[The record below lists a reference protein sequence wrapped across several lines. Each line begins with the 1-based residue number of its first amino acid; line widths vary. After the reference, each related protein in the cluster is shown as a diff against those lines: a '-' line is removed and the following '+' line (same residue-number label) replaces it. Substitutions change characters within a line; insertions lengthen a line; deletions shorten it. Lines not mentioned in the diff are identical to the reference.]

1 MTKIEALYEKYSQ
14 LDKGEISHDLA
25 KKLRDDLK
33 SLKREELSGIEDHI
47 KFLQLLRLFR
57 EVVRDFGEL
66 NGDNYLKTIRE
77 MLSVGTNGIYSN
89 ELRFLNELI
98 QNVDDCDYENK
109 TEAKLD
115 IRCNFNDGE
124 LIFEYNETGFT
135 PFNVFSITGIA
146 EAAKNIDPNKTQI
159 GEKGLGFKSVFGVA
173 SEVLIQS
180 GLFSFKLHKD
190 DFTCPIPYYNDF
202 ECQKGTKLTLYM
214 EPKKVHNIFKDFT
227 DRYKSKDK
235 SKAELLCNNPLLF
248 LNNLTKLR
256 VYFDSY
262 RSIKFTVERNFGLP
276 SSTGIQKSEHVK
288 VSYEDGD
295 GILKEITCTLY
306 TKPIVYDREMCVAR
320 YGEKTEF
327 ERKTLNMQVVV
338 PDVEF
343 VKGKSAIVSG
353 RFYSFLPTQIKMPIP
368 IACHIPFKLDP
379 SREQV
384 DPQQGNSWFTHSYK
398 SFSKMFDDV
407 LQDLAQTYKEDII
420 YYLPKNYEYLFQ
432 SNKEYN
438 VLNLPEFKGE
448 HFLTLPLFF
457 SVKGEYL
464 SVDKLYVFSEPQKLE
479 SVDRAA
485 QLLGGNKQLFHAPEV
500 TKVKWLNIEVVENLP
515 QRLFNVAIK
524 NSEYAKE
531 IFKILES
538 YEGFSFEEAI
548 KSINK
553 AEFDISLVISI
564 LENEKCSVA
573 FKDYAKRCAKYARLN
588 YSFNTSGFTV
598 CDVKDVDDEQEILDD
613 DFGKYSCQYLGW
625 INNRVVVTDLI
636 APEQYFITNNVLIL
650 SKGGVLKA
658 LSDFCHDLD
667 PKDLFSARLIL
678 RNCSRELDLADDSL
692 SAEEYLHK
700 LRNVRKAMCE
710 AFVEGLYKNYINLIN
725 QAGTNAERYIN
736 ELLQNADD
744 CKYPEGETPTF
755 SFKIGKNLK
764 LIGTRYNEV
773 GFTKANVRA
782 ITAIGESTKKKL
794 MDGERSSD
802 ILIGEKGVGFKSVF
816 AVADKV
822 SIYSGDF
829 CFSLSS
835 KEPLIPKLL
844 KKEEECA
851 SGTTMFFEL
860 KEEIAPDF
868 FTEEKVLR
876 LCLCLRKLS
885 NLKLGKFEVLIKDED
900 DTRTIT
906 INDNVYKYNTVSYK
920 FDVDDK
926 QALEERRGLNRDISN
941 EQTIKF
947 YVPVG
952 NKAGANTLYLYS
964 GLPTE
969 IEIKIPLIIDA
980 PFELDTARTNVIENK
995 WNTFIKNKLYDAL
1008 KELLLAI
1015 SEKDGIGVLRFIS
1028 VKRENNCYLLDTF
1041 TNPKLNDQSFL
1052 SQLKALKF
1060 LQTWNTAYFASATQ
1074 YELYRIPD
1082 WLSYV
1087 LEYSGE
1093 VGQSLSTFVKCK
1105 EERYESV
1112 LAALGVKVL
1121 PLEKAVQLL
1130 KNCCT
1135 EFIQDEAFSKLLYAY
1150 LNEYINSIE
1159 NVRQSLK
1166 GLKIIPVKGKTAGI
1180 TEYLSW
1186 NDCNNESGLNLFV
1199 NDSLDVSDGTY
1210 WILRTDKLR
1219 KDICEKIFD
1228 KNINE
1233 LNDEIKIS
1241 NYVRELISKINTNTN
1256 SQQLYEY
1263 LLNEFTTNNKLLSRC
1278 QDSLYRYRESI
1289 PLKNQFGEI
1298 KRGKIYISRIDGS
1311 YYYGKLFPSH
1321 LVNKECEGFAKFIG
1335 CKDISSVHFDDLD
1348 ILQPLTRDDVET
1360 LQDETIGI
1368 NNSDEIISRCI
1379 ERGFISLDLIAEY
1392 GLGAYSPVNI
1402 DYYEDVFN
1410 QPIEDRQRFY
1420 GELRERINN
1429 PSEIFVKTEEREVQ
1443 YYRFKDKDYPLNYSE
1458 RREYIM
1464 RKYTLSGKKDYCV
1477 CQMCKKAKK
1486 INYIEVNNLELLP
1499 KYYWVECGVSLC
1511 LECSKRFEELREN
1524 RSIRDRFYKKI
1535 LEADVNVDKPIEI
1548 PVSESEAITFGQSHL
1563 AEIKEILKKQEETN

>member
-1 MTKIEALYEKYSQ
+1 MPKIQVLYEKYSH
-14 LDKGEISHDLA
+14 LGKGEISHDLA

-33 SLKREELSGIEDHI
+33 SLKSEELSGKEDHI

-173 SEVLIQS
+173 TEVLIQS

-202 ECQKGTKLTLYM
+202 EYQKGTKLTLYM

-276 SSTGIQKSEHVK
+276 SSTGIKKSEHVK
-288 VSYEDGD
+288 ISYEDGD
-295 GILKEITCTLY
+295 GTLKEITCTLY
-306 TKPIVYDREMCVAR
+306 TKPIVYNREMCVAR

-327 ERKTLNMQVVV
+327 ESKTLNMQVVV

-384 DPQQGNSWFTHSYK
+384 DSQQGNSWFTHSYK

-407 LQDLAQTYKEDII
+407 LQDLAHTYKEDII
-420 YYLPKNYEYLFQ
+420 YYLPKNNEYLFQ

-457 SVKGEYL
+457 TGKGEYL
-464 SVDKLYVFSEPQKLE
+464 SADKLYSFSEPQKLE

-500 TKVKWLNIEVVENLP
+500 SKVKCLNIEIIENLP
-515 QRLFNVAIK
+515 QRLFNIAIK
-524 NSEYAKE
+524 NSEYAQE
-531 IFKILES
+531 IFKILEA
-538 YEGFSFEEAI
+538 YEGFSFED
-548 KSINK
+548 KVKNINN
-553 AEFDISLVISI
+553 AEFDIDLVNAI
-564 LENEKCSVA
+564 LNNEKCSDT
-573 FKDYAKRCAKYARLN
+573 FKDYAKKRARLARLN
-588 YSFNTSGFTV
+588 YSFNTDGFTV
-598 CDVKDVDDEQEILDD
+598 IDVKKVDDKQEILDD
-613 DFGKYSCQYLGW
+613 DFGKYSRQYLGW
-625 INNRVVVTDLI
+625 INNRVVVTHLI
-636 APEQYFITNNVLIL
+636 PAEQYFIANNVLIL
-650 SKGGVLKA
+650 SKDGVLKA
-658 LSDFCHDLD
+658 LSEFCHDLD
-667 PKDLFSARLIL
+667 PKDHFAARLIL
-678 RNCSRELDLADDSL
+678 RNCSRELDLADDSI

-700 LRNVRKAMCE
+700 LRDVRKAMCE
-710 AFVEGLYKNYINLIN
+710 AFVEGLYKDYINLIN

-744 CKYPEGETPTF
+744 CKYPEGETPNF
-755 SFKIGKNLK
+755 SLKIHKNLK
-764 LIGTRYNEV
+764 LIGTRYNEI

-794 MDGERSSD
+794 MDTERSSD
-802 ILIGEKGVGFKSVF
+802 NLIGEKGVGFKSVF

-876 LCLCLRKLS
+876 LCLCLRKLRC
-885 NLKLGKFEVLIKDED
+885 LKLDKFNVSIQDED
-900 DTRTIT
+900 GIRSIT
-906 INDNVYKYNTVSYK
+906 INGTIYK
-920 FDVDDK
+920 FKTIAYDFVVDDE

-941 EQTIKF
+941 EQTIKI
-947 YVPVG
+947 YIPTEK
-952 NKAGANTLYLYS
+952 KATVNNLYLYS
-964 GLPTE
+964 GLPTG
-969 IEIKIPLIIDA
+969 IQTKIPLIIDA
-980 PFELDTARTNVIENK
+980 PFELDTARNDVLKNK
-995 WNTFIKNKLYDAL
+995 WNSYITDKLYECL
-1008 KELLLAI
+1008 KKTVVSLTET
-1015 SEKDGIGVLRFIS
+1015 EGIDVLRFIN
-1028 VKRENNCYLLDTF
+1028 VKRENNVSSIDLF
-1041 TNPKLNDQSFL
+1041 SNSKLNKSGFL
-1052 SQLKALKF
+1052 AELKAVKILP
-1060 LQTWNTAYFASATQ
+1060 TWKQGHFACSTQ
-1074 YELYRIPD
+1074 YELYRVPK
-1082 WLSYV
+1082 WLNYV
-1087 LEYSGE
+1087 LENGGE
-1093 VGQSLSTFVKCK
+1093 VGQDLSTFLKYNGDK
-1105 EERYESV
+1105 YDGI
-1112 LAALGVKVL
+1112 LNALGVKSL
-1121 PLEKAVQLL
+1121 PLEKAVCLM

-1135 EFIQDEAFSKLLYAY
+1135 EFIQDKDFSKHLYSY
-1150 LNEYINSIE
+1150 FEEHIDSIYM
-1159 NVRQSLK
+1159 VRQLLK
-1166 GLKIIPVKGKTAGI
+1166 DMKIIPVKGKREGN
-1180 TEYLSW
+1180 TEYRSW
-1186 NDCNNESGLNLFV
+1186 NECNTESGLNLFV
-1199 NDSLDVSDGTY
+1199 NDLVMVSDDGY
-1210 WILRTDKLR
+1210 WILRTDSLK
-1219 KDICEKIFD
+1219 KDICEKIFGR
-1228 KNINE
+1228 NINE
-1233 LNDEIKIS
+1233 LTDDFKRIIYEK
-1241 NYVRELISKINTNTN
+1241 ELINKIKSGLN

-1263 LLNEFTTNNKLLSRC
+1263 LLNEFTNNYKLLSQC

-1289 PLKNQFGEI
+1289 PLKNQLGEI

-1321 LVNKECEGFAKFIG
+1321 LVHKQCERLAKFIG
-1335 CKDISSVHFDDLD
+1335 CKDISTVHFDDLD
-1348 ILQPLTRDDVET
+1348 VLQPLTRDDVET

-1368 NNSDEIISRCI
+1368 INSDEIISRCI
-1379 ERGFISLDLIAEY
+1379 ERGLISLDLIAEY

-1410 QPIEDRQRFY
+1410 QPIDNRQRFY
-1420 GELRERINN
+1420 ENIRERINN
-1429 PSEIFVKTEEREVQ
+1429 PSLIIVKTEEREVQ
-1443 YYRFKDKDYPLNYSE
+1443 FYRIKDKDYPLNYSE
-1458 RREYIM
+1458 RRDYIM
-1464 RKYTLSGKKDYCV
+1464 RKYTLSSKKDYCV

-1535 LEADVNVDKPIEI
+1535 LETDVNVDKPIEI
-1548 PVSESEAITFGQSHL
+1548 PITDSETITFKQTHL
-1563 AEIKEILKKQEETN
+1563 AEIQEILKKQ